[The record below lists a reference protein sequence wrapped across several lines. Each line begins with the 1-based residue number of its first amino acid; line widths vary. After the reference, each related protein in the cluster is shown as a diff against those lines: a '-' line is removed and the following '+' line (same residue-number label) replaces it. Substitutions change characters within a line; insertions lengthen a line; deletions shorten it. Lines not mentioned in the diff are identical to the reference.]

1 MRSFNM
7 RLMNSFVLTAVTAL
21 VLVATIGCGRKMDA
35 VTPDQLQQQYG
46 ISDAYAGE
54 VPTSD
59 GPISG
64 TLVPVTLPDG
74 RKAQL
79 FVPQQS
85 RNDAHRVY
93 LHDDQGLHPV
103 RVRPNTTR
111 DQITSAPAVVDR
123 QPEPSHKQKRSWE
136 KDALIIGGSAG
147 AGTAIGA
154 VAGGKKGAAIGATAG
169 GIGGLIYDLATRN
182 KE

>member
-1 MRSFNM
+1 MRSFKM
-7 RLMNSFVLTAVTAL
+7 RLVNSFMRTAAIAL
-21 VLVATIGCGRKMDA
+21 GLVATIGCGRKMDA
-35 VTPDQLQQQYG
+35 VTPDQLQRQYG

-54 VPTSD
+54 VPPSD

-74 RKAQL
+74 RQAQL

-111 DQITSAPAVVDR
+111 TQITRAPAVADTHH
-123 QPEPSHKQKRSWE
+123 E
-136 KDALIIGGSAG
+136 
-147 AGTAIGA
+147 T
-154 VAGGKKGAAIGATAG
+154 
-169 GIGGLIYDLATRN
+169 
-182 KE
+182 